1 MAGPMEQFV
10 IKRLMPLDVN
20 GFDISYTNSSL
31 SMTLS
36 VLAIIV
42 LFSTCLVK
50 RSLIPNK
57 AQCIPESFYEFVQKI
72 VIENIGKE
80 GLKYFSFIFT
90 IFLFVFSG
98 NLMGLF
104 PYSFTFTS
112 HFATVGTLSIFG
124 LLFNIYNGVK
134 KRKWGYFRTFLP
146 KSVPMWLAPLI
157 IPIEA
162 LSLISKSFS
171 LTVRLVMNMVIGH
184 IVLKIFAGFIIMMS
198 FLGFIPLLFCSA
210 IIVFELFIACL
221 QAYIYTVLSC
231 IYLSDALH
239 EH

>member
-1 MAGPMEQFV
+1 MEQFV

>member
-42 LFSTCLVK
+42 LFSACLVK

-98 NLMGLF
+98 NLIGLF

-112 HFATVGTLSIFG
+112 HFATVGALSILG

-210 IIVFELFIACL
+210 IIIFELFIACL

>member
-20 GFDISYTNSSL
+20 GFDVSYTNSSL

-42 LFSTCLVK
+42 LFSACLVK

-98 NLMGLF
+98 NLIGLF

-112 HFATVGTLSIFG
+112 HFATVGALSILG

-210 IIVFELFIACL
+210 IIIFELFIACL

>member
-1 MAGPMEQFV
+1 LAGPMEQFI